1 MRLSDP
7 EWGGLP
13 EPLLEAH
20 DWSFPVPTAYG
31 PGRLAELGEMI
42 RGRGISHPL
51 IVTDRGS
58 ADLPF
63 IEQAT
68 ESLLEAGIN
77 NRVFSEISTN
87 PGETDVARSVAAYRS
102 GGHDAVIAIGGG
114 SGMDA
119 GKATALM
126 AHHDL
131 DLWQFDFERD
141 IPTLP
146 TGHVFPK
153 LICIPTTAGTGAETE
168 STAMVTHAERGMKL
182 CVWHPDLKPS
192 LALLDP
198 EITLGLPSSLTA
210 WTGID
215 AMVHAIEAYCVPNFH
230 PMCDGA
236 ALQALELIGQ
246 WLPVVCADPGDVRAR
261 GGMQVGACLAG
272 VAFLKGLGLVH
283 AMSHA
288 VGAEYETHHGL
299 TNAVLLPA
307 VLRFNAPAIAHKI
320 PAMAS
325 ALAIQAT
332 DFLSFYHWVCDLLDK
347 LEIPARLCDLG
358 VPEDAAARLAA
369 KALSDTAASTNP
381 RVVELA
387 AVEAVLL
394 DAMTVGR

>member
-42 RGRGISHPL
+42 RGRGISNPL

-131 DLWQFDFERD
+131 DLWQFDFERE

-146 TGHVFPK
+146 AGHVFPK

-198 EITLGLPSSLTA
+198 QITLALPSSLTA

-215 AMVHAIEAYCVPNFH
+215 ALVHALEAYCVPSFH

-236 ALQALELIGQ
+236 ALQALQLIGQ

-288 VGAEYETHHGL
+288 VGAEYDTHHGL
-299 TNAVLLPA
+299 TNAVVLPA
-307 VLRFNAPAIAHKI
+307 VLRFNASAIAHKI

-332 DFLSFYHWVCDLLDK
+332 DFDSFYYWVCELLDK
-347 LEIPARLCDLG
+347 LDIPARLSDLG
-358 VPEDAAARLAA
+358 VPDDAAAGLAA
-369 KALSDTAASTNP
+369 KALSDTAAGTNP
-381 RVVELA
+381 RALNVA

-394 DAMTVGR
+394 DAITIGR

>member
-42 RGRGISHPL
+42 RGRGISNPL

-131 DLWQFDFERD
+131 DLWQFDFERE

-146 TGHVFPK
+146 AGHVFPK

-198 EITLGLPSSLTA
+198 QITLALPSSLTA

-215 AMVHAIEAYCVPNFH
+215 ALVHALEAYCVPSFH

-236 ALQALELIGQ
+236 ALQALQLIGQ

-288 VGAEYETHHGL
+288 VGAEYDTHHGL

-307 VLRFNAPAIAHKI
+307 VLRFNASAIAHKI

-332 DFLSFYHWVCDLLDK
+332 DFDSFYYWVCELLDK
-347 LEIPARLCDLG
+347 LDIPARLSDLG
-358 VPEDAAARLAA
+358 VPDYAVAGLAA
-369 KALSDTAASTNP
+369 KALSDTAAGTNP
-381 RVVELA
+381 RALNVA

-394 DAMTVGR
+394 DAITIGR

>member
-42 RGRGISHPL
+42 RGRGISNPL

-131 DLWQFDFERD
+131 DLWQFDFERE

-146 TGHVFPK
+146 AGHVFPK

-198 EITLGLPSSLTA
+198 QITLALPSSLTA

-215 AMVHAIEAYCVPNFH
+215 ALVHALEAYCVPDFH
-230 PMCDGA
+230 PLCDGA
-236 ALQALELIGQ
+236 ALQALQLIGQ

-288 VGAEYETHHGL
+288 VGAEYDTHHGL
-299 TNAVLLPA
+299 TNAVVLPA
-307 VLRFNAPAIAHKI
+307 VLRFNASAIAHKI

-332 DFLSFYHWVCDLLDK
+332 DFDSFYYWVCELLDK
-347 LEIPARLCDLG
+347 LDIPARLSDLG
-358 VPEDAAARLAA
+358 VPDYAVAGLAA
-369 KALSDTAASTNP
+369 KALSDTAAGTNP
-381 RVVELA
+381 RALNVA

-394 DAMTVGR
+394 DAITIGR

>member
-1 MRLSDP
+1 
-7 EWGGLP
+7 
-13 EPLLEAH
+13 
-20 DWSFPVPTAYG
+20 
-31 PGRLAELGEMI
+31 
-42 RGRGISHPL
+42 
-51 IVTDRGS
+51 
-58 ADLPF
+58 
-63 IEQAT
+63 
-68 ESLLEAGIN
+68 
-77 NRVFSEISTN
+77 
-87 PGETDVARSVAAYRS
+87 
-102 GGHDAVIAIGGG
+102 
-114 SGMDA
+114 
-119 GKATALM
+119 
-126 AHHDL
+126 
-131 DLWQFDFERD
+131 
-141 IPTLP
+141 
-146 TGHVFPK
+146 
-153 LICIPTTAGTGAETE
+153 
-168 STAMVTHAERGMKL
+168 MKL

-272 VAFLKGLGLVH
+272 VAFRKGLGLVH

-288 VGAEYETHHGL
+288 VGAEYDTHHGL

-358 VPEDAAARLAA
+358 VPEDATARLAA

-381 RVVELA
+381 RALNVA

-394 DAMTVGR
+394 DAITIGR

>member
-42 RGRGISHPL
+42 RGRGISNPL

-131 DLWQFDFERD
+131 DLWQFDFERE

-146 TGHVFPK
+146 AGHVFPK

-198 EITLGLPSSLTA
+198 QITLALPSSLTA

-215 AMVHAIEAYCVPNFH
+215 ALVHALEAYCVPSFH
-230 PMCDGA
+230 PM
-236 ALQALELIGQ
+236 
-246 WLPVVCADPGDVRAR
+246 
-261 GGMQVGACLAG
+261 
-272 VAFLKGLGLVH
+272 
-283 AMSHA
+283 
-288 VGAEYETHHGL
+288 
-299 TNAVLLPA
+299 
-307 VLRFNAPAIAHKI
+307 
-320 PAMAS
+320 
-325 ALAIQAT
+325 
-332 DFLSFYHWVCDLLDK
+332 
-347 LEIPARLCDLG
+347 
-358 VPEDAAARLAA
+358 
-369 KALSDTAASTNP
+369 
-381 RVVELA
+381 
-387 AVEAVLL
+387 
-394 DAMTVGR
+394 